1 MIASL
6 HTSTD
11 INYFRRYSNFS
22 INARS
27 TSQNE
32 TELRAGQTLCGD
44 GTQTSSKTPTRTP
57 KLPNP
62 PSVHVSDNV
71 ALEDV
76 LVPAISALSTLALIM
91 ILASAAIVL
100 VQTWNGFCE
109 GRRDGGED
117 GYLDNNDRRALTQ
130 LSLRYCRILQ

>member
-1 MIASL
+1 MK
-6 HTSTD
+6 
-11 INYFRRYSNFS
+11 YFRRYSNFS

-32 TELRAGQTLCGD
+32 TELREVQTLCGD

-62 PSVHVSDNV
+62 PSVHVSENV

-109 GRRDGGED
+109 GRRDGGGGSGED
-117 GYLDNNDRRALTQ
+117 GFLDNNDRRVLTQ
-130 LSLRYCRILQ
+130 LSLRYCKIIL

>member
-1 MIASL
+1 M
-6 HTSTD
+6 
-11 INYFRRYSNFS
+11 S
-22 INARS
+22 INS
-27 TSQNE
+27 TLNSKIE
-32 TELRAGQTLCGD
+32 TELRAVQTLCGD
-44 GTQTSSKTPTRTP
+44 GSPTSYETTKRTP

-62 PSVHVSDNV
+62 PSVHVGDNV

-109 GRRDGGED
+109 GRRDSGGGGGED

-130 LSLRYCRILQ
+130 ISVRYRILQYKDMGLKM

>member
-1 MIASL
+1 MQVYVPLQYEIFQ
-6 HTSTD
+6 TD
-11 INYFRRYSNFS
+11 SNFS

-109 GRRDGGED
+109 RTRDGGGED